1 MEDMVSA
8 VEKRSS
14 SSFFKEG
21 VLKPSS
27 LSLQFGPT
35 AVQTAANKLR
45 NAASKFGPE
54 QKVRRIG
61 REAAAWDWA
70 CECRLVSPHLCERA
84 SPDLFSP
91 WPVRRRWPTRGSR
104 RRRVAMSR
112 TEGARFSRSRR
123 EAWAAG
129 MCAWRIAWGTPY
141 RRTCMVHTAVRKAL
155 HALSSAALPIPRSST
170 CMPCRSHSSASVC
183 FPTTARPTTAS
194 SSRR

>member
-1 MEDMVSA
+1 MVSA

-70 CECRLVSPHLCERA
+70 RECRLVSPHLCV
-84 SPDLFSP
+84 P
-91 WPVRRRWPTRGSR
+91 
-104 RRRVAMSR
+104 
-112 TEGARFSRSRR
+112 
-123 EAWAAG
+123 
-129 MCAWRIAWGTPY
+129 
-141 RRTCMVHTAVRKAL
+141 
-155 HALSSAALPIPRSST
+155 
-170 CMPCRSHSSASVC
+170 
-183 FPTTARPTTAS
+183 
-194 SSRR
+194 